1 MEFLHAPVLFEE
13 CMEMLNL
20 KKTGIYMDCT
30 MGGAGHSRGILERTF
45 PEGRLV
51 AVDQDPDAVRAG
63 QERLSSYGDRV
74 TIVQDNF
81 GNLKKIL
88 GKLKIDQIDGVLF
101 DLGVSSYQLDN
112 PERGF
117 SYMEDA
123 PLDMRMNAADMGV
136 TAADLV
142 NSESAEKLAR
152 IIFTYGEERWAKRIA
167 GFIVEYRAANKI
179 TTTGQLVQIIKNAI
193 PAGARKTGPH
203 PAKRTF
209 QALRIA
215 VNKELELVESVIADA
230 IGFLKPG
237 GRICVISFHSL
248 EDRIVKQQFQRFS
261 AGCICPPGFP
271 VCQCGVKPLVKII
284 TKKPVVPSDEEI
296 NNNPRARS
304 AKLRVAEKVLNFE
317 EVE

>member
-1 MEFLHAPVLFEE
+1 MEFVHAPVLFKE

-20 KKTGIYMDCT
+20 KKTGVYVDGT

-45 PEGRLV
+45 PEGRLI
-51 AVDQDPDAVRAG
+51 AVDQDPDAIKAG
-63 QERLSSYGDRV
+63 RERLSSFGERV
-74 TIVQDNF
+74 TIVHSNF
-81 GNLKKIL
+81 GNLKTIL
-88 GKLKIDQIDGVLF
+88 KGLKINQIDGILF

-117 SYMEDA
+117 SYMDDA
-123 PLDMRMNAADMGV
+123 PLDMRMNSAGGGI

-142 NSESAEKLAR
+142 NSESEANLAR

-167 GFIVEYRAANKI
+167 RFIVESRAKNKI
-179 TTTGQLVQIIKNAI
+179 TTTGELVQIIKNAV
-193 PAGARKTGPH
+193 PAGARKSGPH

-215 VNKELELVESVIADA
+215 VNKELDLVESAIGDA
-230 IGFLKPG
+230 VGFLKPG

-271 VCQCGVKPLVKII
+271 VCRCGVKPLVKII
-284 TKKPVVPSDEEI
+284 TKKPVVPTDEEVKH
-296 NNNPRARS
+296 NPRARS
-304 AKLRVAEKVLNFE
+304 AKLRVAEKVLNIE